1 MAFGRKWVSHL
12 TTFTAGLISDNR
24 GQFSS
29 SILFKI
35 DPGSDSTII
44 HLSDIANL
52 QYTTPGPTRASS
64 IGGNVDVATVSNL
77 NLILEFTE
85 LQGQPNK
92 YSLPLAIP
100 CKDVTRLMAVTSG
113 QCKGLEPMGLP
124 KISILGANV
133 LKAFEAFLGLEIHN
147 NVVILERALT
157 NYERAALIRVVPLN
171 YPDPLLPSAL

>member
-1 MAFGRKWVSHL
+1 
-12 TTFTAGLISDNR
+12 
-24 GQFSS
+24 
-29 SILFKI
+29 
-35 DPGSDSTII
+35 
-44 HLSDIANL
+44 
-52 QYTTPGPTRASS
+52 
-64 IGGNVDVATVSNL
+64 
-77 NLILEFTE
+77 
-85 LQGQPNK
+85 
-92 YSLPLAIP
+92 
-100 CKDVTRLMAVTSG
+100 MAVTSG